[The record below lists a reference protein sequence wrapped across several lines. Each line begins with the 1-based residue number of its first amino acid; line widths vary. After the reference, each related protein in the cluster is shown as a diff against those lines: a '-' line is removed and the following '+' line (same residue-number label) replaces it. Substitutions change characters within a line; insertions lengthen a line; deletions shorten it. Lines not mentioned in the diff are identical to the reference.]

1 MEPTAAEQAILS
13 TLAYF
18 DVFSYPLTPLEV
30 WKWGYVDNTQPTTD
44 NHHEVPRTGQAG
56 SRLLLKED
64 RRRDNQQSPPEADP
78 ASPETLNTQ
87 STTFGEVF
95 SLLQTS
101 TYLAERVESNE
112 GFYFLRGSEDTVPI
126 RKERYLMAERKYQ
139 HVRRALR
146 AFRYLPFIRCIAV
159 CNTLAYS
166 NTRDE
171 GDLDL
176 LVITRPGRI
185 WTARM
190 LATSLAQLLGW
201 RPDFRH
207 TRDAVCLSFF
217 LAEDAFD
224 FRQIALEPDD
234 RYLCYWLDQL
244 VPLYGDASAVDSLRK
259 ENAWHAA
266 HLPNAYGTFPAR
278 RRVVTDTFA
287 SKAVKGV
294 LHTVHAGNFGNA
306 LERRYEQI
314 QRRLLPDRLRDMA
327 NKDSR
332 VVVSDGMLKFHDNDR
347 RADFAELFAARLASV
362 Q

>member
-13 TLAYF
+13 TFAYF

-30 WKWGYVDNTQPTTD
+30 WKWSYADNGQQTTF
-44 NHHEVPRTGQAG
+44 NHQH
-56 SRLLLKED
+56 
-64 RRRDNQQSPPEADP
+64 
-78 ASPETLNTQ
+78 
-87 STTFGEVF
+87 TTFGEVF
-95 SLLQTS
+95 SLLQLS
-101 TYLAERVESNE
+101 VYLRERIDTDE
-112 GFYFLRGSEDTVPI
+112 GFYFLRGSENSVAV
-126 RKERYLMAERKYQ
+126 RKDRYLMAERKYQ
-139 HVRRALR
+139 RVQHALR

-176 LVITRPGRI
+176 LVITKPGRI

-207 TRDAVCLSFF
+207 TRDAICLSFF

-224 FRQIALEPDD
+224 FRQIALVPDD

-244 VPLYGDASAVDSLRK
+244 VPLYGDASVIDSLRK

-266 HLPNAYGTFPAR
+266 HLPNAYGTLPAR
-278 RRVVTDTFA
+278 RRVVADTFA
-287 SKAVKGV
+287 SKAVRSI
-294 LHTVHAGNFGNA
+294 LRAVHAGNFGNA

-332 VVVSDGMLKFHDNDR
+332 VVVSDRMLKFHDNDR
-347 RADFAELFAARLASV
+347 RAAFAKHYAARLSSV
-362 Q
+362 L

>member
-1 MEPTAAEQAILS
+1 M
-13 TLAYF
+13 
-18 DVFSYPLTPLEV
+18 
-30 WKWGYVDNTQPTTD
+30 
-44 NHHEVPRTGQAG
+44 
-56 SRLLLKED
+56 
-64 RRRDNQQSPPEADP
+64 
-78 ASPETLNTQ
+78 
-87 STTFGEVF
+87 FGEVF
-95 SLLQTS
+95 TLLQS
-101 TYLAERVESNE
+101 SDYLRQRIGSDE
-112 GFYFLRGSEDTVPI
+112 GFYFLRGSGDSVAT
-126 RKERYLMAERKYQ
+126 RKKRYLMAERKYQ
-139 HVRRALR
+139 RVQKALR
-146 AFRYLPFIRCIAV
+146 AFRHLPFIRCIAV

-166 NTRDE
+166 NTRDD

-176 LVITRPGRI
+176 LVITQPGRI

-224 FRQIALEPDD
+224 FRQIMLVPDD

-244 VPLYGDASAVDSLRK
+244 VPLYGDASVIDSLRE
-259 ENAWHAA
+259 ENTWYAE
-266 HLPNAYGTFPAR
+266 HLPNAYGTLPAR
-278 RRVVTDTFA
+278 RRVVADTLI
-287 SKAVKGV
+287 SKAARSM
-294 LHTVHAGNFGNA
+294 LHTIHAGSFGNA

-332 VVVSDGMLKFHDNDR
+332 VVINDGMLKFHDNDR
-347 RADFAELFAARLASV
+347 RAAFAEQFAARLASL